1 MRLKLPLFLMAIALA
16 LSSSLFGG
24 LAEEIQV
31 ANTITVEQLGQ
42 LMSVSQVGSLVS
54 FLALPLIER
63 AMGPHAMLVLGII
76 GSGAALLGMG
86 LSRSV
91 VLFALFFLLNSV
103 MGYIYITSN
112 TVMLVASDPKR
123 VRYSIPLMHLV
134 YSVGAIASGWYV
146 TYLKNGVWYH
156 GYLHTAALFVIF
168 GVYLAFQ
175 PTPPSIERY
184 SKRPQRLVDSFS
196 LLKNRKFLAY
206 LLFLILANAIEFTNV
221 VYPFI
226 ALTQIHHGGAKEI
239 GLGISILHGGAT
251 ASRLLVLP
259 LLKKSNRAKTI
270 LLILAFISIAALLLF
285 GMAPSLTIAYIA
297 MALLG
302 VGMGGVNPISQV
314 LEISVWPEEIMQ
326 LSNIRAMGSTV
337 GRIIIPL
344 IISLITAS
352 AGLAPIFTFL
362 AVVMGLG
369 TVALL
374 VFRP

>member
-1 MRLKLPLFLMAIALA
+1 
-16 LSSSLFGG
+16 
-24 LAEEIQV
+24 
-31 ANTITVEQLGQ
+31 
-42 LMSVSQVGSLVS
+42 
-54 FLALPLIER
+54 
-63 AMGPHAMLVLGII
+63 
-76 GSGAALLGMG
+76 
-86 LSRSV
+86 
-91 VLFALFFLLNSV
+91 
-103 MGYIYITSN
+103 
-112 TVMLVASDPKR
+112 MLVASDPKR
-123 VRYSIPLMHLV
+123 VRYSIPLMHLI

-344 IISLITAS
+344 AISIIIGS

-374 VFRP
+374 GFRP